1 MNKNLRF
8 SHKILLAAALIVIA
22 AFALFTLYND
32 YLQRNAIRDDLNN
45 YLHEMGDVTASNIQ
59 TWLTGRIVLIESAA
73 QNIAINPDSTNV
85 ASLLEQKALTS
96 SFMATYLG
104 DSKGGFVIRPD
115 TKMPDGFDPRV
126 RPWYKGA
133 QGSNGSTL
141 TEPYI
146 DAATGQLIISIAT
159 PSSKAGQS
167 VGVVGGDLSLQTLV
181 DNIGALNFGG
191 MGYAFLVSADGKV
204 LVHPDKSLVMKTL
217 ADVYPKNTPKIS
229 SDFSEIDVDGKT
241 RIVTFTPIKGLPSV
255 NWYLGLSVDKDK
267 SFAMLSE
274 FRTSAIIATIIAVVI
289 IIALLGMLIRIL
301 LQPLHV
307 MTRAMEDIAD
317 GEGDLTRRLTIQN
330 HDEFG
335 VLGTAFNRF
344 VERIHTSI
352 REVSSATEHVNE
364 VALRVVSASN
374 SSMVNSDEQAN
385 RTNSVAA
392 AINELGAAAQEI
404 ARNAAQA
411 SNQASDARHLAEDGQ
426 QVVERNIKAMTQL
439 SQMISASS
447 TNIEALNS
455 KTVNIGQI
463 LEVITSISQQT
474 NLLALNAAIEA
485 ARAGEAGRGF
495 AVVADEVRNLAHR
508 TQESAQQVQKMIEE
522 LQVGALFVVLALP
535 MFGFFELQLP
545 AALRDR
551 LENAGRGRK
560 GGSLLGAGIL
570 GALSGLLVGPCMTA
584 PLAGALLYIAQS
596 GNAVEGGLVLFVMG
610 VGIGMP
616 LLLLVTVGSRF
627 LPKPGAWM
635 DLTKGLFGFL
645 FLATALLLLRPVVS
659 ETLWLG
665 LWGVLLIMFASS
677 LWQQAQHFARAKP
690 LFNPLS
696 LLAGIWGGLMLIG
709 AAGGGTDLG
718 QPLQVYTAKTVIGTT
733 VNNDHGDFI
742 TLNDP
747 ASLDRELA
755 SAKAEGQWVLL
766 DYYADWCVSC
776 KVMEKQVFAKPEV
789 QSALQGVRL
798 LRLDVTADNVA
809 SRELLSRYQVPGPP
823 SFVWIGPNGVERRGQ
838 RITGEVNAETFLN
851 NWNATRETP

>member
-1 MNKNLRF
+1 MHRLF
-8 SHKILLAAALIVIA
+8 IFLFLL
-22 AFALFTLYND
+22 
-32 YLQRNAIRDDLNN
+32 
-45 YLHEMGDVTASNIQ
+45 
-59 TWLTGRIVLIESAA
+59 LTG
-73 QNIAINPDSTNV
+73 
-85 ASLLEQKALTS
+85 
-96 SFMATYLG
+96 
-104 DSKGGFVIRPD
+104 
-115 TKMPDGFDPRV
+115 
-126 RPWYKGA
+126 
-133 QGSNGSTL
+133 
-141 TEPYI
+141 
-146 DAATGQLIISIAT
+146 
-159 PSSKAGQS
+159 
-167 VGVVGGDLSLQTLV
+167 
-181 DNIGALNFGG
+181 
-191 MGYAFLVSADGKV
+191 
-204 LVHPDKSLVMKTL
+204 
-217 ADVYPKNTPKIS
+217 
-229 SDFSEIDVDGKT
+229 FS
-241 RIVTFTPIKGLPSV
+241 
-255 NWYLGLSVDKDK
+255 
-267 SFAMLSE
+267 
-274 FRTSAIIATIIAVVI
+274 
-289 IIALLGMLIRIL
+289 
-301 LQPLHV
+301 Q
-307 MTRAMEDIAD
+307 
-317 GEGDLTRRLTIQN
+317 
-330 HDEFG
+330 
-335 VLGTAFNRF
+335 
-344 VERIHTSI
+344 
-352 REVSSATEHVNE
+352 
-364 VALRVVSASN
+364 
-374 SSMVNSDEQAN
+374 
-385 RTNSVAA
+385 
-392 AINELGAAAQEI
+392 
-404 ARNAAQA
+404 AQA
-411 SNQASDARHLAEDGQ
+411 SNDPFAQKVDFLPVAKAFAFSSEALPSGETRLSWQIANNYYLYQKRFKFDGLDAAHTPVLPQSEEHNDEFFGASQVYRNQVDVLIPAGASGQVKVSWQGCADAGLCYPPQ
-426 QVVERNIKAMTQL
+426 SQVVDLGGAQPVAAQGQAQDQSL
-439 SQMISASS
+439 AAS
-447 TNIEALNS
+447 L
-455 KTVNIGQI
+455 
-463 LEVITSISQQT
+463 QQRSLGWSLLLFFGLGL
-474 NLLALNAAIEA
+474 LLAFTPCSLPMLPIL
-485 ARAGEAGRGF
+485 AGLVVGSGASAGRGF
-495 AVVADEVRNLAHR
+495 AVASSYVVSMALVYAGLGVLAALLGANLQALL
-508 TQESAQQVQKMIEE
+508 QQPW
-522 LQVGALFVVLALP
+522 LLASFAALFVVLALP

-665 LWGVLLIMFASS
+665 LWGVLLIIFASS

-733 VNNDHGDFI
+733 VSNDHGDFI

-838 RITGEVNAETFLN
+838 RITGEVNAETFLK